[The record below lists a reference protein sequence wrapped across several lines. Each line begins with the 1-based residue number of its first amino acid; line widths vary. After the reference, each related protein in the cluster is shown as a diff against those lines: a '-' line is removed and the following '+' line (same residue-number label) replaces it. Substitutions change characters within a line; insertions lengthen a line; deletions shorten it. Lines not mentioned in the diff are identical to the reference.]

1 MDASAWATVWVLLG
15 LFGFIGILVYM
26 KVPGMV
32 VKALD
37 SRAAK
42 IRDELE
48 EARKLR
54 EEAEAL
60 LAEYKEKTGNAE
72 AEAEAIITQ
81 ARREAEAL
89 SQEAKVRIED
99 YVTRRTRAVEQ
110 RIAQAESQ
118 AVAEVRSRAIDVAA
132 AAAGELL
139 AERAKGTG
147 GDELVARSIDAVR
160 KNLN

>member
-15 LFGFIGILVYM
+15 LFGFIGILVYV

-60 LAEYKEKTGNAE
+60 LAEYKEKTGSAE

>member
-1 MDASAWATVWVLLG
+1 MDATSWATVWVLLG

-26 KVPGMV
+26 KVPGML

-37 SRAAK
+37 SRADK
-42 IRDELE
+42 IRDELD

-54 EEAEAL
+54 DEAEAL

-72 AEAEAIITQ
+72 AEAEAIVTQ

-132 AAAGELL
+132 AAAGRLL
-139 AERAKGTG
+139 AERAKGAG

>member
-60 LAEYKEKTGNAE
+60 LAEYKDKTGNAE

-118 AVAEVRSRAIDVAA
+118 AVAEVRNRAIDVAA